1 MFLSH
6 PKVCSPIQET
16 LQIFNLD
23 FRSLTY
29 EGLKVALLS
38 RQIDIFNQWRLES
51 RKFVSLETKKY
62 IDTILYDWKLKTLND
77 SEMIYKY
84 ENIKYNLEEI
94 KKTRLVIK
102 NNNALIFLTD
112 IFLEMYP
119 DAIFIAL
126 IRHPIALYESHK
138 RRKTPVSTSPE
149 KFYDYYKTMIA
160 KMNHDSKNNLNY
172 HIVKFEDLVSNPLG
186 SIEILYEYSNLDFSK
201 INKIRFKAKP
211 HAKKDGSY
219 GSDFNIGKH
228 YWVEKTQI
236 ESLIDSNVNKYQ
248 MKNISKEDKNT
259 LSRLFKNQIK
269 DMNYSLNEL

>member
-6 PKVCSPIQET
+6 PNVCSPIQET

-23 FRSLTY
+23 IRSFRY

-51 RKFVSLETKKY
+51 RKLVSLETKKY

-77 SEMIYKY
+77 SEMVFKY

-102 NNNALIFLTD
+102 NNNALIYLTD
-112 IFLEMYP
+112 IFLDMYP

-138 RRKTPVSTSPE
+138 RRRTPVSNSPE
-149 KFYDYYKTMIA
+149 KFYDYYNKMIT
-160 KMNHDSKNNLNY
+160 KINHDAKNNINY
-172 HIVKFEDLVSNPLG
+172 HIVKFEDLVLNPLE
-186 SIEILYEYSNLDFSK
+186 SIEKLYEYSNLDFSK
-201 INKIRFKAKP
+201 LNKIRFKAKA

-219 GSDFNIGKH
+219 GSDYDIGKH
-228 YWVEKTQI
+228 YWLEKNQT
-236 ESLIDSNVNKYQ
+236 EALIDSNVNSYQ
-248 MKNISKEDKNT
+248 MENISKKDKNI
-259 LSRLFKNQIK
+259 LLRLFKNQIK
-269 DMNYSLNEL
+269 EMNYSLNET